1 VSRVKLLSFSSQNVI
16 IIKSNMRNGYMD
28 DSANRAAGAVELA
41 EAEPSVGEVSAART
55 TT

>member
-1 VSRVKLLSFSSQNVI
+1 MSFSSQNI
-16 IIKSNMRNGYMD
+16 IIKSNVRNGYMD

-41 EAEPSVGEVSAART
+41 EADLSVGEVSAART